1 MSSIRGIV
9 KDIIIV
15 ATCVAVIWIGLTA
28 YFGAQN
34 PFYVVSSGSMY
45 PELAMHDIIVI
56 SGYALFEDV
65 KIGDII
71 VFDRPKDHDKV
82 IVHRVVAVVDDDPLT
97 LRTKGDNNQ
106 NSIVGTDYPITEEEY
121 KGTVVE
127 IGDHFGTGQTHVIPQ
142 IGYITKILQPPIN
155 YIIIVVIIGIM
166 IIREIVKRQK
176 KALVKQAKTE
186 SVIKRLPFVKPE
198 KTPSHRIKRYHNE
211 PKYKEWF
218 DKMRGLK
225 PIYEV
230 LGITLLEYKEI
241 QNDLL
246 KEKESQEKKSTEK
259 LGEEKP
265 KHDIDSLLD
274 ELKRD
279 AEKTKIDNN

>member
-1 MSSIRGIV
+1 LWNQNLEARFILSSQRKKRELTTSSIRGIV

-15 ATCVAVIWIGLTA
+15 AACVAVIWIGLTA

-45 PELAMHDIIVI
+45 PELAMYDIIVI
-56 SGYALFEDV
+56 SGHGLFEDV

-121 KGTVVE
+121 IGTVV
-127 IGDHFGTGQTHVIPQ
+127 HVIPQ
-142 IGYITKILQPPIN
+142 VGFITKILQPPIN

-166 IIREIVKRQK
+166 IIRQITKSKK
-176 KALVKQAKTE
+176 KALDKKRRTWQVKTE
-186 SVIKRLPFVKPE
+186 SEINDFNESQPNEKIDQLPKDAEYSESKDFTTQEKKPTE
-198 KTPSHRIKRYHNE
+198 KLVEENTKSE
-211 PKYKEWF
+211 
-218 DKMRGLK
+218 
-225 PIYEV
+225 
-230 LGITLLEYKEI
+230 GIPEFFL
-241 QNDLL
+241 D
-246 KEKESQEKKSTEK
+246 KEKESEEKK
-259 LGEEKP
+259 
-265 KHDIDSLLD
+265 
-274 ELKRD
+274 
-279 AEKTKIDNN
+279 

>member
-56 SGYALFEDV
+56 SGHALFEEV

-71 VFDRPKDHDKV
+71 VFDRPIDHDKV

-106 NSIVGTDYPITEEEY
+106 NSMVGTDYPITEEEY
-121 KGTVVE
+121 KGTV
-127 IGDHFGTGQTHVIPQ
+127 IHVIPQ
-142 IGYITKILQPPIN
+142 VGYITKILQPPIN
-155 YIIIVVIIGIM
+155 YIIIAVIIGIM
-166 IIREIVKRQK
+166 IIRQISKNK
-176 KALVKQAKTE
+176 KALTEQMKTE
-186 SVIKRLPFVKPE
+186 SEIKNYDKSQPNE
-198 KTPSHRIKRYHNE
+198 KMDGDSSWLDD
-211 PKYKEWF
+211 YKNASKDF
-218 DKMRGLK
+218 T
-225 PIYEV
+225 I
-230 LGITLLEYKEI
+230 
-241 QNDLL
+241 
-246 KEKESQEKKSTEK
+246 QEKKSTEK
-259 LGEEKP
+259 PEENTKSEGIPEFFLDREKESEEK
-265 KHDIDSLLD
+265 K
-274 ELKRD
+274 
-279 AEKTKIDNN
+279 

>member
-1 MSSIRGIV
+1 MSSIRNIV

-56 SGYALFEDV
+56 SGHALFEDV

-121 KGTVVE
+121 KGTV
-127 IGDHFGTGQTHVIPQ
+127 IHVIPQ
-142 IGYITKILQPPIN
+142 VGYITEILQPPIN
-155 YIIIVVIIGIM
+155 YIIIAVIIGIM
-166 IIREIVKRQK
+166 IIRQISKNKAGKHYEQVK
-176 KALVKQAKTE
+176 AE
-186 SVIKRLPFVKPE
+186 PE
-198 KTPSHRIKRYHNE
+198 KIEADLSWLDN
-211 PKYKEWF
+211 YKNASKDF
-218 DKMRGLK
+218 
-225 PIYEV
+225 
-230 LGITLLEYKEI
+230 TT
-241 QNDLL
+241 
-246 KEKESQEKKSTEK
+246 QEKKSTEK
-259 LGEEKP
+259 PEENTKSEGIPEFFLDREKESEEK
-265 KHDIDSLLD
+265 K
-274 ELKRD
+274 
-279 AEKTKIDNN
+279 

>member
-56 SGYALFEDV
+56 SGHAPFEDV
-65 KIGDII
+65 RIGDII

-82 IVHRVVAVVDDDPLT
+82 IVHRVVAYVDDDPLT

-121 KGTVVE
+121 KGTV
-127 IGDHFGTGQTHVIPQ
+127 IHVIPQ
-142 IGYITKILQPPIN
+142 VGYITKILQPPIN

-166 IIREIVKRQK
+166 IIRQIAKNK
-176 KALVKQAKTE
+176 KASTEQMKTE
-186 SVIKRLPFVKPE
+186 SEIKDNNESQPNE
-198 KTPSHRIKRYHNE
+198 KMDGDLSWLDN
-211 PKYKEWF
+211 YKNASKDF
-218 DKMRGLK
+218 
-225 PIYEV
+225 
-230 LGITLLEYKEI
+230 TT
-241 QNDLL
+241 
-246 KEKESQEKKSTEK
+246 QEKKSTEK
-259 LGEEKP
+259 PEENTKSEGVPEFFLDREKESEEK
-265 KHDIDSLLD
+265 K
-274 ELKRD
+274 
-279 AEKTKIDNN
+279 

>member
-9 KDIIIV
+9 KDIIII

-56 SGYALFEDV
+56 SGHALFEDV

-121 KGTVVE
+121 IGTIVY
-127 IGDHFGTGQTHVIPQ
+127 VIPQ
-142 IGYITKILQPPIN
+142 VGFITKILQPPIN

-166 IIREIVKRQK
+166 IIRQITKSKK
-176 KALVKQAKTE
+176 KALLEKVKAE
-186 SVIKRLPFVKPE
+186 SEIKDFNESQPNGKIDQLPMDAEYIESKDFTTQEKKP
-198 KTPSHRIKRYHNE
+198 T
-211 PKYKEWF
+211 
-218 DKMRGLK
+218 DKLDEENTK
-225 PIYEV
+225 SE
-230 LGITLLEYKEI
+230 GIPEFFL
-241 QNDLL
+241 DR
-246 KEKESQEKKSTEK
+246 EKESEEKK
-259 LGEEKP
+259 
-265 KHDIDSLLD
+265 
-274 ELKRD
+274 
-279 AEKTKIDNN
+279 

>member
-56 SGYALFEDV
+56 SGHAPFEDV
-65 KIGDII
+65 RIGDMI

-121 KGTVVE
+121 KGTV
-127 IGDHFGTGQTHVIPQ
+127 IHVIPQ
-142 IGYITKILQPPIN
+142 VGYITKILQPPIN
-155 YIIIVVIIGIM
+155 YIIIAVIIGLM
-166 IIREIVKRQK
+166 ITRQ
-176 KALVKQAKTE
+176 
-186 SVIKRLPFVKPE
+186 IYR
-198 KTPSHRIKRYHNE
+198 
-211 PKYKEWF
+211 KERNQ
-218 DKMRGLK
+218 DM
-225 PIYEV
+225 
-230 LGITLLEYKEI
+230 
-241 QNDLL
+241 
-246 KEKESQEKKSTEK
+246 KESILAAKAESEIKNYDKSQPNGKMDGDLSWLDAYKNASKDFTTQEKKSTEK
-259 LGEEKP
+259 PEENTKSEGIP
-265 KHDIDSLLD
+265 EFFLD
-274 ELKRD
+274 R
-279 AEKTKIDNN
+279 EKESDEKKE

>member
-1 MSSIRGIV
+1 MATGSIRGIV

-15 ATCVAVIWIGLTA
+15 AVFVAVIWIGLTA

-45 PELAMHDIIVI
+45 PELAMYDIIVI
-56 SGYALFEDV
+56 SGHALFEDV

-71 VFDRPKDHDKV
+71 VFDRPKDHNKV

-121 KGTVVE
+121 KGTVV
-127 IGDHFGTGQTHVIPQ
+127 HVIPQ
-142 IGYITKILQPPIN
+142 VGYITKILQPPIN

-166 IIREIVKRQK
+166 IIRQISKNKK
-176 KALVKQAKTE
+176 KALLEQMKIE
-186 SVIKRLPFVKPE
+186 SEIDFDELKRAD
-198 KTPSHRIKRYHNE
+198 YNE
-211 PKYKEWF
+211 SKDF
-218 DKMRGLK
+218 T
-225 PIYEV
+225 V
-230 LGITLLEYKEI
+230 
-241 QNDLL
+241 
-246 KEKESQEKKSTEK
+246 QEKKPTEK

-274 ELKRD
+274 DLKRD
-279 AEKTKIDNN
+279 AKKSKMDDN